1 MSEFKF
7 LADDVFTI
15 WNRGIVFRGKVV
27 SGSIS
32 TGARVLI
39 QSRNAELEATVG
51 LISVDRNIVSTSI
64 TGSEVN
70 LLLTDFE
77 RESINERIRLHADES
92 DWDNVPS
99 MECDLDIDLPVVL
112 QIKGG

>member
-15 WNRGIVFRGKVV
+15 YNRGIVFRGKVV
-27 SGSIS
+27 SGSVS

-39 QSRNAELEATVG
+39 QSRNTELEATVG
-51 LISVDRNIVSTSI
+51 LISLDKNILSTSKA
-64 TGSEVN
+64 GSEIN
-70 LLLTDFE
+70 LLLTDFD
-77 RESINERIRLHADES
+77 RDSINERIRLLVEES

-99 MECDLDIDLPVVL
+99 IECDLDIDLPVIL